1 MKTPVGIARAVLVVT
16 VMGLAV
22 SLLPGSSVGAVA
34 RPTTVAVPPADVTPA
49 TPGYSPVSTPVFN
62 DPLGTPEQQ
71 YAIVSTLQR
80 NIANA
85 PAGSV
90 IRLVTYT
97 YSLQRVTD
105 DLVAA
110 HDRGV
115 IIQAVIDARS
125 TRWPPANEL
134 AAALNADP
142 RDPSFVRFAHGS
154 TRVTGGNVHQ
164 KTWRFSQ
171 TGSARWVTMVGSTNL
186 SNPGNE
192 DEFSDMM
199 MWANR
204 QDVYDLFDR
213 VFVAQARMKHVAQ
226 PYVTGRFASGEA
238 WFFPMRH
245 PSAAKDP
252 ILQRIAAMPARG
264 ARITVAQ
271 FSWWNARGAA
281 IARAL
286 VAKRRGGAQVEAI
299 IGPHVSAEVV
309 GILRRGK
316 VTLRNG
322 VLGGGKHIHNKLMV
336 ATYVVRH
343 RRSWVVYT
351 GSDNW
356 ANESFGHDEAVV
368 GARGRGVWLLYLR
381 YLATIPRLP
390 R

>member
-1 MKTPVGIARAVLVVT
+1 MKTPDRNTRAALVVT
-16 VMGLAV
+16 ALALLAA
-22 SLLPGSSVGAVA
+22 LLPG
-34 RPTTVAVPPADVTPA
+34 VPAQADVTPA
-49 TPGYSPVSTPVFN
+49 TPGWSPVTTPVFN
-62 DPLGTPEQQ
+62 NPLGTTDQQ

-85 PAGSV
+85 PAGSL

-97 YSLQRVTD
+97 YALQRITD

-115 IIQAVIDARS
+115 VVQAIIDARS
-125 TRWPPANEL
+125 TRWPPANQL

-154 TRVTGGNVHQ
+154 TRVAGGNVHQ

-171 TGSARWVTMVGSTNL
+171 TGAARWVTMVGSTNL

-204 QDVYDLFDR
+204 KDVYDLFDR
-213 VFVAQARMKHVAQ
+213 VFNTQARMKDLAQ
-226 PYVTGRFASGEA
+226 PYRTGTFASGAA
-238 WFFPMRH
+238 WFFPMRGWTR
-245 PSAAKDP
+245 AKDP
-252 ILQRIAAMPARG
+252 VLRQLAAMPARG
-264 ARITVAQ
+264 ARITAAQ
-271 FSWWNARGAA
+271 YSWWNARGAA

-286 VAKRRGGAQVEAI
+286 VAKRKGGAQVEAI

-309 GILRRGK
+309 RILRRGK

-322 VLGGGKHIHNKLMV
+322 VLPGGKHIHNKLLV

-343 RRSWVVYT
+343 HRKWVVLT

-356 ANESFGHDEAVV
+356 ADESMGHDEAIVA
-368 GARGRGVWLLYLR
+368 ARGRGVWLRYLR
-381 YLATIPRLP
+381 YLATIPRVP